1 MQNLKTLWQLLQ
13 EVVEKEEKRFSLHDF
28 LLESTEEDRK
38 NIETK
43 LTDADTKQFFEF
55 MDWYTFVNRD
65 EVYSAVCEYYEF
77 TMDRSASMW
86 ECLDLRESADYY
98 IDEKNLNF
106 DEE

>member
-77 TMDRSASMW
+77 TMNRSASMW

-106 DEE
+106 DED

>member
-1 MQNLKTLWQLLQ
+1 MKNLKTLWQLLQ
-13 EVVEKEEKRFSLHDF
+13 EVVEKENKRFSLHDF
-28 LLESTEEDRK
+28 LLEATEEDRK
-38 NIETK
+38 NIEKK

-55 MDWYTFVNRD
+55 MDWYTFVNKD

>member
-1 MQNLKTLWQLLQ
+1 MQNIKTLWQLLQ
-13 EVVEKEEKRFSLHDF
+13 EVVEKEEKRFSLYEF
-28 LLESTEEDRK
+28 LEDATKEEKREIK
-38 NIETK
+38 NK
-43 LTDADTKQFFEF
+43 LVDADNKQFFEF
-55 MDWYTFVNRD
+55 MDWYTFVNKD

-77 TMDRSASMW
+77 TMDRSASMG

>member
-38 NIETK
+38 DIETK

-55 MDWYTFVNRD
+55 MDWYTFVNKD

>member
-38 NIETK
+38 DIEKK
-43 LTDADTKQFFEF
+43 LTEADTKQFFEF
-55 MDWYTFVNRD
+55 MDWYTFVNKD

-106 DEE
+106 DED

>member
-38 NIETK
+38 SIETK
-43 LTDADTKQFFEF
+43 LTDADSKQFFEF
-55 MDWYTFVNRD
+55 MDWYTFVNKD

-77 TMDRSASMW
+77 TMERSASIW